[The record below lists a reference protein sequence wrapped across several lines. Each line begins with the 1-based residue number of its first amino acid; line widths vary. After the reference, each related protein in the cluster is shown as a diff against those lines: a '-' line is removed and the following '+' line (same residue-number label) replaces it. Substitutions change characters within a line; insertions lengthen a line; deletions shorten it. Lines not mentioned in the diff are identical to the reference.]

1 MAEAL
6 HDGDL
11 AALNASGDR
20 KRFLRRAGIVVLAGQ
35 QEQRAA
41 LGIDLADAASDV
53 AVELVETE
61 IAFEDTP
68 VISSSS

>member
-11 AALNASGDR
+11 AARNASGDR
-20 KRFLRRAGIVVLAGQ
+20 ERFLRRAGIVVLTGQ

-53 AVELVETE
+53 AVE
-61 IAFEDTP
+61 
-68 VISSSS
+68 

>member
-11 AALNASGDR
+11 AARNASGDR
-20 KRFLRRAGIVVLAGQ
+20 ERFLRRAGIVVLTGQ

-53 AVELVETE
+53 AVELVEIE
-61 IAFEDTP
+61 IAFEDP
-68 VISSSS
+68 R

>member
-11 AALNASGDR
+11 AALNAVGDR
-20 KRFLRRAGIVVLAGQ
+20 ERFLRRAGIVVLTGQ

-53 AVELVETE
+53 AVELVEIE
-61 IAFEDTP
+61 IAFEDTR
-68 VISSSS
+68 